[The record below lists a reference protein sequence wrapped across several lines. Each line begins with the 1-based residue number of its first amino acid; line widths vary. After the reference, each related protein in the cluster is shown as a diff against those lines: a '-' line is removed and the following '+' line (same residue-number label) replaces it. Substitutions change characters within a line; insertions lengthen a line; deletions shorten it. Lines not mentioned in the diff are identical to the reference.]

1 MRDFN
6 VLIGIVLAVGI
17 SAQVAPAAPLI
28 LNEYNAVSK
37 DNFLDGDDSDK
48 TDTFFGRVAGNGGDW
63 FELVVIEDGLDIRG
77 WEVLI
82 TDGPEDDRTQGTLTF
97 ARDPL
102 WSALAGGTIITVAED
117 LDDDVSF
124 DPGTDD
130 WWINVRASNEGTGT
144 YISKRNF
151 PVSNDDTQFEIRDQS
166 RTTVFGPSG
175 EGIVIG
181 VGVNSREVFKLEA
194 DPSAAI
200 MGDSSDYNDGTSSTF
215 GAPNVWSGASMTQ
228 DFSAL
233 RGREPT
239 PTPTLTAMAD
249 TPTPSA
255 VPDTPT
261 PTATFGPCIGDCDGS
276 GSIGIAELIRGVN
289 IALGLLPLDDCPSM
303 DADDSGSVGIGDL
316 IRAVNSALGLCVP
329 A

>member
-1 MRDFN
+1 
-6 VLIGIVLAVGI
+6 
-17 SAQVAPAAPLI
+17 
-28 LNEYNAVSK
+28 
-37 DNFLDGDDSDK
+37 
-48 TDTFFGRVAGNGGDW
+48 
-63 FELVVIEDGLDIRG
+63 
-77 WEVLI
+77 
-82 TDGPEDDRTQGTLTF
+82 
-97 ARDPL
+97 
-102 WSALAGGTIITVAED
+102 
-117 LDDDVSF
+117 
-124 DPGTDD
+124 
-130 WWINVRASNEGTGT
+130 
-144 YISKRNF
+144 
-151 PVSNDDTQFEIRDQS
+151 
-166 RTTVFGPSG
+166 
-175 EGIVIG
+175 
-181 VGVNSREVFKLEA
+181 
-194 DPSAAI
+194 